1 MLCLKSTDSFKGLNK
16 FKFMH
21 SELKLPRRKWT
32 KHVERPFIQEV
43 LQWGGVGVRVE
54 SR

>member
-1 MLCLKSTDSFKGLNK
+1 MLCLKSIDSFKGLNK
-16 FKFMH
+16 FQFMR

-32 KHVERPFIQEV
+32 KDVERPVIQEV
-43 LQWGGVGVRVE
+43 LQGGGVGVRVE